1 MQVSAIGSSPNFSSN
16 ITDDNIETL
25 ANIASRYSDYQDY
38 EDGDTLEI
46 SSSKQPVIKSP
57 IESAI
62 ALVCAAALPFAIG
75 KGTSK
80 AAIELANSN
89 KYISKYASKFAGF
102 VAGNASKLGQALK
115 GNGSEILNS
124 EASNKFMKK
133 SVELISK
140 AASGISSKVS
150 KIDNPTTAASTAI
163 GVAAMIKNTPEI
175 LKADTNGNGVKDVLE
190 KNVSAYRQTQSSL
203 GALGEVLTTV
213 GNIVA

>member
-25 ANIASRYSDYQDY
+25 ANIASRYSDYQEY

-57 IESAI
+57 VESAI
-62 ALVCAAALPFAIG
+62 ALICAAVIPFAIG

-80 AAIELANSN
+80 AAIELVNSN
-89 KYISKYASKFAGF
+89 KYTSKYASEFAGF

-115 GNGSEILNS
+115 GKGSEILNN

-140 AASGISSKVS
+140 AASAVSNKVS
-150 KIDNPTTAASTAI
+150 KINNPTKLATTAV

-190 KNVSAYRQTQSSL
+190 KNVSAYKQTQSSL
-203 GALGEVLTTV
+203 GALGEVLTAV